1 MEKDEVL
8 SLSPMQLDALREI
21 GNIGAG
27 NAATALS
34 QIINRKIDMSVPRLN
49 ILPLSEVPDVVGGP
63 DTMVAGVYL

>member
-49 ILPLSEVPDVVGGP
+49 ILPLSEVPGP
-63 DTMVAGVYL
+63 IMHPLQK